1 MGGTLLFISSVAVE
15 RFHSASKRFAAL
27 LFATGA
33 LGASY
38 LLLAAG
44 PSAFSVVID
53 AGSQGTR
60 APRPRHN
67 IILMKM
73 NLEKRRVIIRAYIRV
88 SL

>member
-44 PSAFSVVID
+44 AV
-53 AGSQGTR
+53 GLQCGHR
-60 APRPRHN
+60 RREPRHPG
-67 IILMKM
+67 
-73 NLEKRRVIIRAYIRV
+73 A
-88 SL
+88 SA